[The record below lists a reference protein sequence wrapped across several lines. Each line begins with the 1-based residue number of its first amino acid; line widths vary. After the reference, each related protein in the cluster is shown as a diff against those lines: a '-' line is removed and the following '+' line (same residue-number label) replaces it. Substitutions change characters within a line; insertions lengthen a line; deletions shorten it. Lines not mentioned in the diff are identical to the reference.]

1 MNKRNTKIFALTSMS
16 GIGMVAAFAATI
28 AWFMTSI
35 KINQINGTGYTDAA
49 YFAYGTGTAEDPFG
63 IADTRHLNNLAWLQ
77 YNGNFDSGH
86 FYFELA
92 NDINA
97 DGSEYVI
104 PPIGTES
111 HPFKGVFDGQGYT
124 INNIKVTNDSSE
136 FTKKPHNTSF
146 TQSDAEVVG
155 FFGVVGNL
163 EDEAYDSQVNSLHN
177 VTLDNLTVE
186 SKTQN
191 TLIGLAAGYIN
202 ADMSGVKVG
211 TSKIKTQG
219 QAAKTAY
226 TDKLSDYGLV
236 GYTTK
241 TGSSGTFEQRLSQ
254 YYNSKSDGDDPGWGG
269 SIAIKDLYGR
279 LDTMKNSYARSQNS
293 GTVPMAYT
301 DTYNPEGELVS
312 HTSTRNINSA
322 LYVYNETTTRNGVTY
337 NDQVGALQT
346 NYGTNGIYYLS
357 GGHYATK
364 QYQSYYNHSGF
375 PVTDGANYM
384 TVQGRNVASNNR
396 IINTTDS
403 SEALLWSYSNNR
415 LVTQYNGTNYYL
427 RRYSNTDLRLTN
439 STSYAVSLTKETSGD
454 KFRYIYNGT
463 HYLKFNNGS
472 WIFAELPTLRTE
484 PTPVAMPT
492 ETIPMP
498 SIPKV
503 EEPTIWRPASDPGAE
518 SHYYYIYSGN
528 NYLNSNAS
536 NTPKTNSNATTAVQ
550 WELSGEL
557 TSSLSGAFIRNAST
571 ANYLR
576 LYRGGGIFSSITLST
591 TDSPSSSNNNS
602 TNWNIALDGTNTATI
617 RNANRT
623 GYYVR
628 YNNSWSL
635 YNGSATVSI
644 YSVHQAYLDWQAYD
658 VSQVEWGPY
667 EANQAA
673 WAAYNAYVEDKE
685 SWDLEVIAYNTAV
698 PLTYAL
704 VTEVLPDVE
713 GPDTY
718 ISDTETGME
727 YGEQDVTYLPI
738 TTNGANDLTAKET
751 NTGYI
756 IGGSVYA
763 NASASY
769 DNGKVRVASFY
780 TISDNLTNY
789 NRNTG
794 AFNEDSVWTRDA
806 SGLHQIDDDDN
817 DFVKYLESKG
827 KVEQT
832 LSGGNNIYGLH
843 FMSAA
848 INKDYLV
855 NARYAMI
862 NGEEYTDY
870 KMPANSIDFNLK
882 EQGYIN
888 FFAGTYGNLNSQPT
902 TVDSFFSLHMIKRNG
917 TNIDDINEIEEIYS
931 DGIPYHSYIYRFS
944 NGKYSV
950 PYSIDKYNPK
960 KVYILNTKTPLDDV
974 EHGGYADGIYHQI
987 DQSTF
992 NTNYSSFS
1000 SVFQMSWLKDYS
1012 YPSGQNGYHQG
1023 FYFEI
1028 PTNPGEYALGTV
1040 ANKSFGAYL
1049 MYLDIAANASN
1060 KDQITAY
1067 AITTFQSGLKFP
1079 AGIDFNTTDVQG
1091 NNGGETL
1098 AIIIVAGSSSSG
1110 DIDFT
1115 VSGTTITYDG
1125 DFATQYA
1132 YSEKPASGAS
1142 PPAAADLPPSTGTR
1156 VIYTH
1161 ILTTDYLEW
1170 DIQVTEVL
1178 DENGDA
1184 TSSTVT
1190 SVKCGGEPV
1199 TVEDIPES
1207 FVLNSIR
1214 SQVNSYIATFVRL
1227 SGDNEFSMVPTY
1239 GGDDY
1244 KTVSIAVEMNGTT
1257 LEVSDIAT
1265 GYSIT
1270 LNGTPVSNNQTYPS
1284 N

>member
-63 IADTRHLNNLAWLQ
+63 ITDTRHLNNLAWLQ
-77 YNGNFDSGH
+77 YNGNFDSDH

-97 DGSEYVI
+97 DGSEFVI

-124 INNIKVTNDSSE
+124 ISNIKVTNDSSE
-136 FTKKPHNTSF
+136 FSKKPHNISYS
-146 TQSDAEVVG
+146 QSDAEVVG

-254 YYNSKSDGDDPGWGG
+254 YYNSKSDGDDAGWGG

-279 LDTMKNSYARSQNS
+279 LDTMKNSYARSVSS
-293 GTVPMAYT
+293 GNVGLAYT
-301 DTYNPEGELVS
+301 DTYDVNGNA
-312 HTSTRNINSA
+312 TRTTDKTINSA
-322 LYVYNETTTRNGVTY
+322 LYVYNENTTRNGVTY
-337 NDQVGALQT
+337 NNKVGALQT
-346 NYGTNGIYYLS
+346 NASDGIYYLS
-357 GGHYATK
+357 GGHYLTS
-364 QYQSYYNHSGF
+364 QYYEYASHSGYKICDADGNYLSIGS
-375 PVTDGANYM
+375 VTSNSGNSAGTLTVTNEANA
-384 TVQGRNVASNNR
+384 T
-396 IINTTDS
+396 
-403 SEALLWSYSNNR
+403 LWSVPTNNSGYISTTYHYNNSSTATTYYLYVVNNSVVR
-415 LVTQYNGTNYYL
+415 LSAATGSRTTFTRSVGTNGNIRYSSGDYYL
-427 RRYSNTDLRLTN
+427 ACVANNWTMTPIPTAPNPTTYN
-439 STSYAVSLTKETSGD
+439 SYFADSYQIS
-454 KFRYIYNGT
+454 Y
-463 HYLKFNNGS
+463 
-472 WIFAELPTLRTE
+472 
-484 PTPVAMPT
+484 
-492 ETIPMP
+492 
-498 SIPKV
+498 
-503 EEPTIWRPASDPGAE
+503 
-518 SHYYYIYSGN
+518 GN
-528 NYLNSNAS
+528 NYLSRSSTTITGVATGLTSTNTYGWKFRTTGNNGQDVTLENAIGQNVYIYTQYNNTTYYWVDSNSSPYTVELSNRQQSASTYQINRDGDGYRITVSSYIVVFDESNNAFTS
-536 NTPKTNSNATTAVQ
+536 RSSSSIGSSTTLHSTLSIATTQSV
-550 WELSGEL
+550 L
-557 TSSLSGAFIRNAST
+557 
-571 ANYLR
+571 ANYE
-576 LYRGGGIFSSITLST
+576 TLAAATYNMIPT
-591 TDSPSSSNNNS
+591 TQTS
-602 TNWNIALDGTNTATI
+602 G
-617 RNANRT
+617 
-623 GYYVR
+623 
-628 YNNSWSL
+628 
-635 YNGSATVSI
+635 
-644 YSVHQAYLDWQAYD
+644 Q
-658 VSQVEWGPY
+658 
-667 EANQAA
+667 
-673 WAAYNAYVEDKE
+673 
-685 SWDLEVIAYNTAV
+685 
-698 PLTYAL
+698 
-704 VTEVLPDVE
+704 
-713 GPDTY
+713 GPDQY
-718 ISDTETGME
+718 IDSAQTTQGMD
-727 YGEQDVTYLPI
+727 YSEQDVTYLPI
-738 TTNGANDLTAKET
+738 TTNGANDLTAKNT

-763 NASASY
+763 SASASY

-780 TISDNLTNY
+780 TIDDNLYNY
-789 NRNTG
+789 NKTTG
-794 AFNEDSVWTRDA
+794 SFNEDSVWTRDA
-806 SGLHQIDDDDN
+806 SGLHQIDDDN
-817 DFVKYLESKG
+817 NNFVKYLESKG
-827 KVEQT
+827 KVEQA
-832 LSGGNNIYGLH
+832 LSGGDNIYGLH

-855 NARYAMI
+855 NAKYAMI
-862 NGEEYTDY
+862 NGEEYADY

-888 FFAGTYGNLNSQPT
+888 FFAGAYGNLSGNPT
-902 TVDSFFSLHMIKRNG
+902 TIDSFFSLHMIKRNG
-917 TNIDDINEIEEIYS
+917 TDIDDIYEIEEIYS

-944 NGKYSV
+944 NGKYSI

-974 EHGGYADGIYHQI
+974 EHGGFADGIYTQI

-1012 YPSGQNGYHQG
+1012 YASGQNGFHQG

-1079 AGIDFNTTDVQG
+1079 AGVDFNTTDVQG

-1161 ILTTDYLEW
+1161 ILTTEYLEW

-1184 TSSTVT
+1184 TSSTIT

-1199 TVEDIPES
+1199 TVDDIPES

-1214 SQVNSYIATFVRL
+1214 PQVNSYIATFIRL

-1244 KTVSIAVEMNGTT
+1244 KTVSIAIEMNGTT

>member
-1 MNKRNTKIFALTSMS
+1 MNKRTTKIFALTSMS

-124 INNIKVTNDSSE
+124 ISNIKVTNDSSE
-136 FTKKPHNTSF
+136 FSKKPHNISYS
-146 TQSDAEVVG
+146 QSDAEVVG

-211 TSKIKTQG
+211 TSTIKTQG

-279 LDTMKNSYARSQNS
+279 LDTMRTTYAYSDSS
-293 GTVPMAYT
+293 GTTGLAYT
-301 DTYNPEGELVS
+301 DSYDPEGNK
-312 HTSTRNINSA
+312 TRTKTKNIGQA
-322 LYVYNETTTRNGVTY
+322 LYLYNEDYRKNNAAY
-337 NDQVGALQT
+337 NNKLGAMQA
-346 NYGTNGIYYLS
+346 NYGTSGSGGIYYLS
-357 GGHYATK
+357 GGHYLTT
-364 QYQSYYNHSGF
+364 QYYEYASHSGYKVHDGDGNYLSIGNVTGTTGNNAGTLA
-375 PVTDGANYM
+375 VTDEAHATLWSVPTGATGYISATYHYNNSSTATTYYLYVVNNSVVRLSA
-384 TVQGRNVASNNR
+384 TTNNR
-396 IINTTDS
+396 TTFTRSVGDNGNIRYS
-403 SEALLWSYSNNR
+403 S
-415 LVTQYNGTNYYL
+415 GNYYL
-427 RRYSNTDLRLTN
+427 ACVAGNWTMTPIPTAPNPTTYN
-439 STSYAVSLTKETSGD
+439 SYFANSYQIS
-454 KFRYIYNGT
+454 Y
-463 HYLKFNNGS
+463 
-472 WIFAELPTLRTE
+472 
-484 PTPVAMPT
+484 
-492 ETIPMP
+492 
-498 SIPKV
+498 
-503 EEPTIWRPASDPGAE
+503 
-518 SHYYYIYSGN
+518 GN
-528 NYLNSNAS
+528 NYLSRSSTSITGAATGLTATNTYGWRFRTTGNNGQDVSLEDAIGQNVYVYTQYNNNTYYWVDSNSSPYTVALS
-536 NTPKTNSNATTAVQ
+536 NKQNS
-550 WELSGEL
+550 
-557 TSSLSGAFIRNAST
+557 AST
-571 ANYLR
+571 YQIARDGDGYRITVSGYIVVFDEQNNAFTSRSSGTISGSTVLHPTLSINTTQSVLANYE
-576 LYRGGGIFSSITLST
+576 TL
-591 TDSPSSSNNNS
+591 
-602 TNWNIALDGTNTATI
+602 AAAT
-617 RNANRT
+617 
-623 GYYVR
+623 
-628 YNNSWSL
+628 YNMVP
-635 YNGSATVSI
+635 T
-644 YSVHQAYLDWQAYD
+644 
-658 VSQVEWGPY
+658 SQTSG
-667 EANQAA
+667 Q
-673 WAAYNAYVEDKE
+673 
-685 SWDLEVIAYNTAV
+685 
-698 PLTYAL
+698 
-704 VTEVLPDVE
+704 
-713 GPDTY
+713 GPDQY
-718 ISDTETGME
+718 IDSARTTQGMD
-727 YGEQDVTYLPI
+727 YSEQDVTYLPI
-738 TTNGANDLTAKET
+738 TTNGTNDLTAKDT

-756 IGGSVYA
+756 VGGSTYTSATSDYDYA
-763 NASASY
+763 N
-769 DNGKVRVASFY
+769 VRIASFY

-806 SGLHQIDDDDN
+806 TGLHQIDDDDN
-817 DFVKYLESKG
+817 HFVKYLESKG

-848 INKDYLV
+848 INKNYLV

-862 NGEEYTDY
+862 NGEEYSNY
-870 KMPANSIDFNLK
+870 EMPANAIDFNLK

-888 FFAGTYGNLNSQPT
+888 FFAGAYGNKGSSAT
-902 TVDSFFSLHMIKRNG
+902 TIDSFFSLHMIKRNG
-917 TNIDDINEIEEIYS
+917 TSIDNIYEIEEVYS

-944 NGKYSV
+944 NGMYSV

-974 EHGGYADGIYHQI
+974 EHGGYADGVYHQI

-1000 SVFQMSWLKDYS
+1000 SVFQMSWLKNYS
-1012 YPSGQNGYHQG
+1012 YASGQNGYHQG

-1040 ANKSFGAYL
+1040 ANKNFGAYL
-1049 MYLDIAANASN
+1049 MYLDIAANAAN

-1079 AGIDFNTTDVQG
+1079 AGVDFNTTDVQG

-1125 DFATQYA
+1125 DFTTQYA

-1170 DIQVTEVL
+1170 DIQVTEIL

-1184 TSSTVT
+1184 TSSTIT

-1214 SQVNSYIATFVRL
+1214 PQVNSYIATFIRL
-1227 SGDNEFSMVPTY
+1227 SGENEFSMVPTF

-1244 KTVSIAVEMNGTT
+1244 KTVSIAIEMNGTT
-1257 LEVSDIAT
+1257 LEVSGIAT

-1284 N
+1284 NQCISFYL